1 MAAPVRVRWTPLA
14 VDHLESVHEYV
25 SADSPATADEVVERI
40 LSAAETLA
48 RFPELGRNGR
58 VTGTRELV
66 ITGTPFIVAYRIR
79 RDQIQI
85 LAVLHGARR
94 WPEKV

>member
-1 MAAPVRVRWTPLA
+1 MRVRWTPLA
-14 VDHLESVHEYV
+14 FDHLGSVHEYV
-25 SADSPATADEVVERI
+25 AADSPAAADEVVDRI
-40 LSAAETLA
+40 LSAAKTLA
-48 RFPELGRNGR
+48 RFPELGRHGR
-58 VTGTRELV
+58 VAETRELV

-94 WPEKV
+94 WPEKF